1 MTDPIETAIARARAL
16 PCFTAPKDIRPLD
29 GGITNLNL
37 RLRDG
42 GRDYVVRLGHDIP
55 EHGILRFNE
64 LAISRAAYEAGLSPR
79 IHHAEPGALVLD
91 WVEAQL
97 AAESRS

>member
-42 GRDYVVRLGHDIP
+42 GQALAVGRLGGDDGQQAPLI
-55 EHGILRFNE
+55 GV
-64 LAISRAAYEAGLSPR
+64 AAGEAGEQQR
-79 IHHAEPGALVLD
+79 VAAAGGARER
-91 WVEAQL
+91 EAL
-97 AAESRS
+97 ARRDGWKLHGGCEF